1 MGGATGFEEEQKAD
15 TDWGSIPEDNPFQP
29 KPRPEQLPALPDVD
43 KKPQLGEHSGSQPG
57 KKQADESELDWRGYV
72 KPTDPGNALGSLN
85 LDQGSEPEAP
95 NTNQS
100 RMDPGIRNQA
110 WNAYQEKTGDAAN
123 MRDTVAPDFAA
134 FMDGAKNPDLIALG
148 FTVPNGF
155 KGDATS
161 FADKQN
167 VSGGTSLGSLF
178 NKQGGANL
186 LVDDHEGIA
195 NAQTARGTGAA
206 KPQHDATVSADH
218 KLKSKLLTFKS
229 TEEGVRE
236 GFHKIEAAQDEI
248 EKVQLS
254 KEVSE
259 DKEALEEAKGHAED
273 VKGTVEFVF
282 GGMLKYL
289 VAGPEEAVDMME
301 SIGTMASYAVGK
313 VSGHA
318 IERAEAKLKADT
330 AKLQGVEA
338 KQAVAHFEE
347 AKSFMR
353 RSVQAMKAAREAVLA
368 ELGERKASYETA
380 GNASAQASG
389 GSSAT
394 QAKITALMAGLP
406 AVEAMTGL
414 IKGMVSKTAHK
425 TPYESMAGMGFHMAV
440 HARRGQATNF
450 VTALGQMQFTHQK
463 FKGLETEWENRLRS
477 LQKVREQL
485 GGVRPENDED
495 LEKSVLGGAKNPSKS
510 TGGGE

>member
-1 MGGATGFEEEQKAD
+1 MGGPSGFEEERTAD
-15 TDWGSIPEDNPFQP
+15 AETDWAPDLADNPFQQ
-29 KPRPEQLPALPDVD
+29 KPRPEQLPPLPDVN
-43 KKPQLGEHSGSQPG
+43 KKPQLGEHSSGRPG
-57 KKQADESELDWRGYV
+57 KQQADESELDWRGYV
-72 KPTDPGNALGSLN
+72 KPANPGNTLGSLN
-85 LDQGSEPEAP
+85 LNQGGEPEAP

-100 RMDPGIRNQA
+100 RMDPGIRNMA
-110 WNAYQEKTGDAAN
+110 WDAYQEKTSDAAG
-123 MRDTVAPDFAA
+123 MRESVAPDYGA
-134 FMDGAKNPDLIALG
+134 FMDGTKNPDLIALG
-148 FTVPNGF
+148 FTVPEGF
-155 KGDATS
+155 NGDAAS

-186 LVDDHEGIA
+186 LVDDQEGIG
-195 NAQTARGTGAA
+195 NAKGARETSGAA

-218 KLKSKLLTFKS
+218 KLKSKVLAFKS
-229 TEEGVRE
+229 AEEGVRE
-236 GFHKIEAAQDEI
+236 GFHGIEHATLEI
-248 EKVQLS
+248 ERVQLS

-273 VKGTVEFVF
+273 VKKTLEFVF
-282 GGMLKYL
+282 GGALKFL
-289 VAGPEEAVDMME
+289 VAAPHEAVDMME

-330 AKLQGVEA
+330 VKLQGVEA
-338 KQAVAHFEE
+338 KKAAEGFETAKAV
-347 AKSFMR
+347 MR
-353 RSVQAMKAAREAVLA
+353 GRVQAMKSAREAVLA

-380 GNASAQASG
+380 GNASAKASG

-394 QAKITALMAGLP
+394 QAKLSALVAAVP

-414 IKGMVSKTAHK
+414 IKGMVAKTAHK
-425 TPYESMAGMGFHMAV
+425 TAYDSMAGMGFHMAV
-440 HARRGQATNF
+440 HAGRAEATNF
-450 VTALGQMQFTHQK
+450 VTAIGQMQFIHEK
-463 FKGLETEWENRLRS
+463 FKGLDAEWSSRLRS

-495 LEKSVLGGAKNPSKS
+495 LEKSGIGGAQKP
-510 TGGGE
+510 TGAE